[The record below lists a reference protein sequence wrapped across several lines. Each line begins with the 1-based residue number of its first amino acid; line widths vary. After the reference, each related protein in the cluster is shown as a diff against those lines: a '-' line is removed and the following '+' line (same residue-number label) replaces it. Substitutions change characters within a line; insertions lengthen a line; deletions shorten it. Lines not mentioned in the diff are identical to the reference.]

1 MVGHGREEAS
11 RRPPRRVN
19 GMETSAVR
27 MIGLQEAQMDVAK
40 LTPDLEFRL

>member
-1 MVGHGREEAS
+1 
-11 RRPPRRVN
+11 
-19 GMETSAVR
+19 METSAVR